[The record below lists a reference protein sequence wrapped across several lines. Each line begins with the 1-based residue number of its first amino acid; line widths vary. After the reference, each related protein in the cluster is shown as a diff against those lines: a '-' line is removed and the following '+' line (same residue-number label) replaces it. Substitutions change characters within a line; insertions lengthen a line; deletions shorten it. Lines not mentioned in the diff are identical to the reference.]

1 MSEQRTGQDGTDL
14 DAGPPPGRFGRK
26 KQEIV
31 VAAVILLGFL
41 YLRINLVEH
50 VRGRRGAA
58 YLDPDFWPG
67 LLLNAGI
74 VLALVYLVLAVIRAR
89 RPDPDLPAV
98 PKKPVEDA
106 AVAEEEDH
114 HHDVAL
120 SGNPVALALG
130 FLLLFGYIW
139 SMTRIGFVPST
150 LLFSAGFLA
159 FVGERRWYVIT
170 GFPVVLLG
178 LMLYVFTRLLVVPLP
193 RGRGFFVELS
203 TYFY

>member
-1 MSEQRTGQDGTDL
+1 MSESQTGSDGNL
-14 DAGPPPGRFGRK
+14 DVDRPRPRFGRK
-26 KQEIV
+26 PQEIV
-31 VAAVILLGFL
+31 VATVLLLGFL
-41 YLRINLVEH
+41 YLRVQLVEH

-67 LLLNAGI
+67 WLLNVGI

-89 RPDPDLPAV
+89 RQDPDPPAA
-98 PKKPVEDA
+98 PRRPVEDA
-106 AVAEEEDH
+106 DEDH

-120 SGNPVALALG
+120 SGNPVALAIG

-139 SMTRIGFVPST
+139 GMTRIGFVPVT
-150 LLFSAGFLA
+150 LLFAATFLF

-170 GFPVVLLG
+170 GVPVVLLA

-193 RGRGFFVELS
+193 RGRGVFVELS

>member
-1 MSEQRTGQDGTDL
+1 MSEQRTGSDGTHQGD
-14 DAGPPPGRFGRK
+14 GQPPSRFGRK

-31 VAAVILLGFL
+31 VAAVLLIGFL

-67 LLLNAGI
+67 WLLNVGI
-74 VLALVYLVLAVIRAR
+74 LLALVYLVLAVMRLRRAG
-89 RPDPDLPAV
+89 DPDLPAA
-98 PKKPVEDA
+98 PRKPVEDA
-106 AVAEEEDH
+106 EEDH
-114 HHDVAL
+114 HHDVKL
-120 SGNPVALALG
+120 SGNPVALLIG

-139 SMTRIGFVPST
+139 GMTRIGFVPAT
-150 LLFSAGFLA
+150 LLFSAAFLF
-159 FVGERRWYVIT
+159 FVGERRWYVISAV
-170 GFPVVLLG
+170 PVVLLG

-203 TYFY
+203 TFFY

>member
-1 MSEQRTGQDGTDL
+1 MSQQRAGSDDTGTEHSERP
-14 DAGPPPGRFGRK
+14 ARFGRA

-31 VAAVILLGFL
+31 VAAVMLIGFL
-41 YLRINLVEH
+41 YLRIRIVEH

-67 LLLNAGI
+67 WLLNVGI
-74 VLALVYLVLAVIRAR
+74 VLALAYLVLAVMRAR
-89 RPDPDLPAV
+89 RHEVDAPAA
-98 PKKPVEDA
+98 PRAPVADA
-106 AVAEEEDH
+106 DEDH

-120 SGNPVALALG
+120 SGNPVALLIG

-139 SMTRIGFVPST
+139 GMTRIGFVPAT
-150 LLFSAGFLA
+150 LLFSAAFLV

-193 RGRGFFVELS
+193 RGRGFFVDVS
-203 TYFY
+203 TFFY